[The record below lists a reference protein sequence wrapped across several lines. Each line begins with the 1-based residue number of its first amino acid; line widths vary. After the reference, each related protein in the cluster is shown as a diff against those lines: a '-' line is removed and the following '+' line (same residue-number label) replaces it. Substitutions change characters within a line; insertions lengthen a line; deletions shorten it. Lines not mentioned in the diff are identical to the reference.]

1 MRQSDSTGAREGG
14 DREELRESVEKLVE
28 ELERQ
33 DREGAGVRDHRGCVE
48 GCARRVREAV
58 RSSPQGQRESLQRY
72 HSAGENVAE
81 GDLSQG
87 TFLSFLAY
95 SVIYLITYL
104 YILLL
109 YSIIYIY
116 I

>member
-1 MRQSDSTGAREGG
+1 MRQFNSAGAGEGG

-33 DREGAGVRDHRGCVE
+33 DREGAGVRNHGGCVE

-87 TFLSFLAY
+87 TFLLSFFLFFFFILILLVYKNIY
-95 SVIYLITYL
+95 SVK
-104 YILLL
+104 
-109 YSIIYIY
+109 
-116 I
+116 